1 MNLKLPVPTGYPQP
15 DEDRGVGDEGEG
27 RVKGAECEA
36 EGGGRGGLLPGGGQG
51 GEGGGGRV
59 GGEGGADAR
68 RLRLPQRD
76 AAQLHQ
82 PKVEGEPR
90 PGSEVERELEL
101 LAHNI
106 IKRRC

>member
-1 MNLKLPVPTGYPQP
+1 MQRLGLKLWCNSTKKTRFENFLEGSGCNVAP
-15 DEDRGVGDEGEG
+15 GVG
-27 RVKGAECEA
+27 
-36 EGGGRGGLLPGGGQG
+36 GGD
-51 GEGGGGRV
+51 GGGRV
-59 GGEGGADAR
+59 GGEGSADPR

-90 PGSEVERELEL
+90 PGNEVESELEL